1 MKMSTALRCICHMF
15 AKYSNRKPNCQK
27 RERYV
32 ISIVEVLNSQD
43 IKIVPILVGSIDR
56 SHEAKFGRVLAP
68 YLAREDTFFVIS
80 SDFCH
85 W

>member
-1 MKMSTALRCICHMF
+1 
-15 AKYSNRKPNCQK
+15 
-27 RERYV
+27 
-32 ISIVEVLNSQD
+32 
-43 IKIVPILVGSIDR
+43 VPIVVGAVSQ
-56 SHEAKFGRVLAP
+56 STEAVMGTLLAP

>member
-1 MKMSTALRCICHMF
+1 MSSKIWD
-15 AKYSNRKPNCQK
+15 
-27 RERYV
+27 
-32 ISIVEVLNSQD
+32 LNSQD
-43 IKIVPILVGSIDR
+43 IKIVPILVGSFNR
-56 SHEAKFGRVLAP
+56 THEVEIGRVLAP